1 MMVYGIKSTKEIIN
15 EIDTRNL
22 ENKLT
27 SNDFAALSLL
37 GIGFG
42 FLVCAVLLFTC
53 VVLGAF

>member
-1 MMVYGIKSTKEIIN
+1 MMVYGIKSTKEIN

-42 FLVCAVLLFTC
+42 FLVCAVLLFTR